1 MARGR
6 RLVSEDRGSVTANV
20 ARRRTGVGSALSLGL
35 VAFLAASF
43 LAVAQMAPQVRQ
55 PDDPS
60 FSAEARASL
69 AGALATLESALTA
82 PNWASGRIFGSAG
95 WRPREFSI
103 FTAGVLTERGYPVT
117 IVQTND
123 AAGARTWLL
132 VGIQLPGALAW
143 VPVEPSPEPER
154 AQVVLG
160 RIPMTSADGS
170 GKSAFASAYV
180 TYGSVVALPPNAS
193 PTATIRPLASR
204 PNPRQ
209 LIRFL
214 AVDSA
219 DPDGVIV
226 LYRWDFG
233 DGTTAAFTDGN
244 AIHAYAAAG
253 DYTITL
259 TVIDNG
265 GRSGT
270 ATLVLT
276 VGSEAPAA
284 DETPKPDCGCG
295 K

>member
-6 RLVSEDRGSVTANV
+6 RLVNEERDAPAADG
-20 ARRRTGVGSALSLGL
+20 ARRRTGVGFVLSLGL
-35 VAFLAASF
+35 LAVLAASL
-43 LAVAQMAPQVRQ
+43 LAVAQTSPQVRQ
-55 PDDPS
+55 PDDAS
-60 FSAEARASL
+60 FSTEAKASL
-69 AGALATLESALTA
+69 TQGVATLESALGA
-82 PNWASGRIFGSAG
+82 PNWASGRIFGTAG
-95 WRPREFSI
+95 WGSREFSI
-103 FTAGVLTERGYPVT
+103 YTAGVLTERGYPVT
-117 IVQTND
+117 IVLTND

-132 VGIQLPGALAW
+132 VGVQLPGTLAW
-143 VPVEPSPEPER
+143 VPVEPSPEPGR

-160 RIPMTSADGS
+160 RVPMTSADGS

-180 TYGSVVALPPNAS
+180 TYGSVVALPPNVA

-214 AVDSA
+214 AMDSV

-233 DGTTAAFTDGN
+233 DGTTAGFTDGN

-253 DYTITL
+253 NYTIAL

-265 GRSGT
+265 GRS
-270 ATLVLT
+270 ATTTWVLT
-276 VGSEAPAA
+276 AGSEAPAA

>member
-1 MARGR
+1 MARDCG
-6 RLVSEDRGSVTANV
+6 LVNQDRGTPATD
-20 ARRRTGVGSALSLGL
+20 AARRTGVGFVFSLGL

-43 LAVAQMAPQVRQ
+43 LAVAQTAPQVRQ

-69 AGALATLESALTA
+69 AQGLATLESALAA
-82 PNWASGRIFGSAG
+82 PNWASGRIFGTAG
-95 WRPREFSI
+95 WGPRAFSI
-103 FTAGVLTERGYPVT
+103 YTAGVLTERGYPVT

-123 AAGARTWLL
+123 AAGARAWLL
-132 VGIQLPGALAW
+132 VGIQLPGTLAW
-143 VPVEPSPEPER
+143 VPVEPSPEPGG
-154 AQVVLG
+154 AQTVLG
-160 RIPMTSADGS
+160 RIPMTASDAP

-180 TYGSVVALPPNAS
+180 TYGSVVALPPNAP
-193 PTATIRPLASR
+193 PTATTRPLASR

-214 AVDSA
+214 AIDSA

-244 AIHAYAAAG
+244 AIHAYAAVG
-253 DYTITL
+253 NYTITL

-270 ATLVLT
+270 IAWVLA

-284 DETPKPDCGCG
+284 SEAPKPNCGCG